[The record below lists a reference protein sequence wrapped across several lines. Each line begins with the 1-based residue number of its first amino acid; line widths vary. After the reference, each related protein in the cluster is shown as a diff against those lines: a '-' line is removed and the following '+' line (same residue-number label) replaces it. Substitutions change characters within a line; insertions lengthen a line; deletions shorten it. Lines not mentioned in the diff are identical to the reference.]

1 MTRALTVTGTPPR
14 GAEPIHRT
22 FAAACLATWTAAPI
36 VVAVSAVWAVA
47 TTPVVMAL
55 IGVLPVSWILVSLPF
70 LVTTTAVF
78 SVAAAVADGMPVG
91 WRVLAQIDPGLALV
105 AWCLGIAIELLLASG
120 DWGAIG
126 ASVIGAVSVLTIP
139 LAFAYGAVRHRRGGA
154 ALRGGFVLAIIRPDL
169 AITLSAMAVLA
180 GFAVVVSAGALILCV
195 PALVVV
201 FACMAVA
208 RDLERLGSRGARSG
222 PSVAERS

>member
-1 MTRALTVTGTPPR
+1 MALTGTPWPR
-14 GAEPIHRT
+14 GVEPIHRT
-22 FAAACLATWTAAPI
+22 FAAACLATWTAAPL

-47 TTPVVMAL
+47 TLPVVMAL

-70 LVTTTAVF
+70 LVATTGVF

-91 WRVLAQIDPGLALV
+91 WRVLVRIDPGLALV
-105 AWCLGIAIELLLASG
+105 AWGLGIAIELLLASG

-139 LAFAYGAVRHRRGGA
+139 LALAYGAVRDRRGSA
-154 ALRGGFVLAIIRPDL
+154 ALRGGIVLAIIRPDL
-169 AITLSAMAVLA
+169 AITLSALAVLA
-180 GFAVVVSAGALILCV
+180 GFAVVVSAGALVLCV
-195 PALVVV
+195 PAIIVV

-208 RDLERLGSRGARSG
+208 RDLERLGGSGAISG